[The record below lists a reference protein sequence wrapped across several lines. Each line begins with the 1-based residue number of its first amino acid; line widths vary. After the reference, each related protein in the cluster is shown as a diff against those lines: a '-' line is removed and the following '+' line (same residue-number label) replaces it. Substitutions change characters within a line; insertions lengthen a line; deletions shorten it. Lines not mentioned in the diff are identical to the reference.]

1 LDYIPVES
9 KVLLVCSVKIPPSK
23 WFEMKLDEK
32 SLRPWDMLQASLPE
46 DHNDKKTR

>member
-9 KVLLVCSVKIPPSK
+9 KVLLISSK
-23 WFEMKLDEK
+23 WFEMNLEEK
-32 SLRPWDMLQASLPE
+32 SLRPWDMLQASLQE